1 MENARKGLPKI
12 RDEDKESKV
21 LRNLHQRYRNRT

>member
-1 MENARKGLPKI
+1 MAGAMENARKGLPKI

-21 LRNLHQRYRNRT
+21 KNYFY